1 MTPLI
6 QEAVKLAPE
15 PESAM
20 WFDVGQMV
28 NIEQDQKVPADIL
41 INLPFNRTGLAGL
54 DPAGNKFTL
63 WLTKGNG
70 SITVAGAV
78 INSKKFIE
86 PYAYVLNDQ
95 QDGWKIYRK
104 NKVDSNL
111 EEIKPIH
118 RMLLACMIK
127 LNKASTG
134 FRATPQNTFINKK
147 RQAKG
152 KPALTFDWHTVEI
165 TPPQEKAPYQG
176 GTHASPRLHDRR
188 GHWRYIKKSNKQV
201 WVLPCK
207 VGDASKGVVF
217 KDYKVT
223 Q

>member
-20 WFDVGQMV
+20 WFDLGQMENV
-28 NIEQDQKVPADIL
+28 KQNEKVPAEIL
-41 INLPFNRTGLAGL
+41 TNLPFNRTGLAGV
-54 DPAGNKFTL
+54 DTYGSKFTL
-63 WLTKGNG
+63 WLTKGDK

-78 INSKKFIE
+78 IDSKKFIE
-86 PYAYVLNDQ
+86 PYAYILNDQ
-95 QDGWKIYRK
+95 NDGWKIYRK
-104 NKVDSNL
+104 NKGQADL

-118 RMLLACMIK
+118 RMLLACMVK
-127 LNKASTG
+127 LNKASNG
-134 FRATPQNTFINKK
+134 YRATPQNTFINKK
-147 RQAKG
+147 RKAKG
-152 KPALTFDWHTVEI
+152 KSALTFDWHTVEI
-165 TPPQEKAPYQG
+165 TPPQEKTPHQG

-188 GHWRYIKKSNKQV
+188 GHWRYIKKTQKQV
-201 WVLPCK
+201 WVQQCK
-207 VGDASKGVVF
+207 VGDASKGVIF